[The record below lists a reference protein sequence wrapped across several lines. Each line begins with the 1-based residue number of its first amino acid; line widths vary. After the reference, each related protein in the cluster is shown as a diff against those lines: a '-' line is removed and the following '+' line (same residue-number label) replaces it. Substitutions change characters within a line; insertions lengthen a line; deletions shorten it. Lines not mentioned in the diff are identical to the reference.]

1 MSKTNTASKE
11 NAFTAYAARKNNVGG
26 KNGTTLHSMGNASQ
40 ATANSYADSD
50 SYANS
55 DKQKN
60 FSPAR
65 LASIRV
71 AYTAKAFR
79 VERKLAI
86 QKLQRTASVTCLKTG
101 VTSTIDLPYIPGFTL
116 VAEHPLSI
124 LYNARGLAQRGR
136 SYLAQLDSVVLAGI
150 FITLATE
157 YELLSTGSQWLAH
170 EANAT
175 LRTAGKPAL
184 IEAILLVET
193 WIHSKNY
200 IYLPRLSLL
209 TQNDDTQFTV
219 AARVVNW
226 LKLLHDAI
234 TRPDT
239 VSYDANAKPEK
250 VVFQSVQKISVVNR
264 QAAKALT
271 LARREFATDK
281 KILKELAPTLK
292 SASAKL
298 RNYLLTLS
306 TGTLLLTADSGVLIL
321 LRSRVA
327 DCTETEAAAKIVSIL
342 EKEYELLRKELGSDD
357 PFSDD
362 DTDSN
367 EANEPLLTS
376 MLDASQNT
384 NSGADSV
391 GSELVSDSLD
401 SNEVAESSEAT
412 EPEPEP
418 DYKNMSPVQKILARK
433 AWLRRTGR
441 SEARPFKTVE
451 EEEASHFSLA
461 PNTILGTAPVYKPT
475 AEKDKL
481 AGYIAGLTGE
491 DDATF

>member
-1 MSKTNTASKE
+1 MSKTLAKE
-11 NAFTAYAARKNNVGG
+11 NAFTAYAARKNNGSGKNG
-26 KNGTTLHSMGNASQ
+26 KNGTTSHLPSNASQ
-40 ATANSYADSD
+40 ANTNNHADSD
-50 SYANS
+50 
-55 DKQKN
+55 KQEN

-79 VERKLAI
+79 IERKLAI
-86 QKLQRTASVTCLKTG
+86 QKMQRTASVTCLKTG

-124 LYNARGLAQRGR
+124 LSNARGLAQRGR
-136 SYLAQLDSVVLAGI
+136 SYLSQLDSVVLAGI

-239 VSYDANAKPEK
+239 VVYDANAKPEK
-250 VVFQSVQKISVVNR
+250 TVFASVQKVSSVSR

-281 KILKELAPTLK
+281 KLLKELAPTLK

-384 NSGADSV
+384 DSSANSI
-391 GSELVSDSLD
+391 GSELSFQSVQESNEASDSNA
-401 SNEVAESSEAT
+401 SND
-412 EPEPEP
+412 EPEPS
-418 DYKNMSPVQKILARK
+418 YANMSPVQKILARK

-441 SEARPFKTVE
+441 SEAMPFKTVE
-451 EEEASHFSLA
+451 EEASRFSLA

-491 DDATF
+491 DDASF